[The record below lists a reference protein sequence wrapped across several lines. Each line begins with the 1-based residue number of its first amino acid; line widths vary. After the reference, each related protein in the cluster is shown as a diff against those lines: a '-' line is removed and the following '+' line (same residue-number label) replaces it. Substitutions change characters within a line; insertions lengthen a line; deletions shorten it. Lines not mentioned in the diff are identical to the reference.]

1 MRVTVLGTGI
11 MGAPI
16 ARNLAK
22 AGHEVTAWNRSRDKA
37 EPLAGDGVKVAGDP
51 AEAVRGAQ
59 AVVTML
65 TDGAAV
71 REVMSGGPLDAIADA
86 VWLQVSTVGTAATEH
101 LAGLAR
107 DAGVPF
113 VDCPVLGTK
122 QPAEDA
128 QLVVLASGPEEAR
141 PVADEVFDAIA
152 QKIVWLG
159 EDAGAGTRMKLV
171 LNNWVLG
178 LVEVLGE
185 SIALARE
192 LGIEPGAVLEVLD
205 GSAMGSPYALTKG
218 KLMAEEHFE
227 PSFPLRLAAK
237 DSRLVLEAGD
247 GLELAAARAT
257 AAQMERG
264 VEMGHGDEDL
274 SVVYRVVRAT
284 RE

>member
-37 EPLAGDGVKVAGDP
+37 EPLAGDGVEVAGDP

-178 LVEVLGE
+178 LVEVL
-185 SIALARE
+185 
-192 LGIEPGAVLEVLD
+192 
-205 GSAMGSPYALTKG
+205 
-218 KLMAEEHFE
+218 
-227 PSFPLRLAAK
+227 
-237 DSRLVLEAGD
+237 
-247 GLELAAARAT
+247 
-257 AAQMERG
+257 
-264 VEMGHGDEDL
+264 
-274 SVVYRVVRAT
+274 
-284 RE
+284 